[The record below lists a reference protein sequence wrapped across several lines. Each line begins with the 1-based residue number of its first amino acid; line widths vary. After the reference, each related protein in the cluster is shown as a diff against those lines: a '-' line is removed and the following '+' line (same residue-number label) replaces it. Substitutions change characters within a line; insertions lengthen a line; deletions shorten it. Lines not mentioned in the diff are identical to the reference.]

1 MDNGAGR
8 RTVNA
13 FRAGKRL
20 DSQRILVVYA
30 LPPRSPCALGQ
41 HFDRKRIRHA
51 HADAALPE
59 GKADEIREAAKKIY
73 RALDCDG
80 LSRVDFFLENGTNR
94 VIFNEINTIPGFT
107 SISMYPKLWETAG
120 IPLRELVER
129 LIESAAVT
137 PHFQKE
143 LPEMVNE

>member
-1 MDNGAGR
+1 MLSAE
-8 RTVNA
+8 
-13 FRAGKRL
+13 
-20 DSQRILVVYA
+20 
-30 LPPRSPCALGQ
+30 
-41 HFDRKRIRHA
+41 
-51 HADAALPE
+51 LPE